1 MKSTAGPVIEPR
13 DSQMEPS
20 RGPGH
25 APLSLAA
32 IPERRAERPS
42 VSEKLVS
49 LAAPDSFAADQYR
62 ALRHTMERLK
72 NLLPNLDWPAGR
84 LYHAMGLAVP
94 LYTPIFVMARVAGW
108 SAHVIEQLDHNRLIR
123 PRARYTGP
131 EVRPVKLADRR
142 G

>member
-62 ALRHTMERLK
+62 ALRHTMERLHK
-72 NLLPNLDWPAGR
+72 ESGF
-84 LYHAMGLAVP
+84 HTLAVTSP
-94 LYTPIFVMARVAGW
+94 SPGDGKTVTTLNLAG
-108 SAHVIEQLDHNRLIR
+108 A
-123 PRARYTGP
+123 
-131 EVRPVKLADRR
+131 LA
-142 G
+142 